1 MFDLELPLWEPFA
14 RAALVYV
21 GLMILL
27 RLTGKRQ
34 VGELTP
40 FDIIL
45 LLLISESASQAL
57 HGGDRSIV
65 GGALLVVTLLA
76 VNWAV
81 GKLGTRWRRFDRV
94 LEGRPRLLIR
104 HGHVD
109 YAMLRKESI
118 SHNELMA
125 ALRSAGCFTPHQAEY
140 AVLESSGQI
149 SVRRQERGDTPSR
162 NGASDGASIW
172 N

>member
-1 MFDLELPLWEPFA
+1 MFDLELPFWEPFV
-14 RAALVYV
+14 RAVLVYT
-21 GLMILL
+21 GLLILL

-65 GGALLVVTLLA
+65 AGAMLVVTLLA
-76 VNWAV
+76 ANWAV
-81 GKLGTRWRRFDRV
+81 GKLGTRWRRFDRA

-104 HGHVD
+104 DGHVD
-109 YAMLRKESI
+109 YALLRKESI

-149 SVRRQERGDTPSR
+149 SVRRL
-162 NGASDGASIW
+162 DGGESPQQKRRA
-172 N
+172 